1 MDLGSLKRALINWN
15 FHLRV
20 IWNKSTYD
28 VDMNREKV
36 LAFQKFTIVM
46 TFDKEIMIYFS
57 LNVMLSIFKHMKIYS
72 SITLVVHICEIA

>member
-1 MDLGSLKRALINWN
+1 
-15 FHLRV
+15 
-20 IWNKSTYD
+20 
-28 VDMNREKV
+28 MNREKV